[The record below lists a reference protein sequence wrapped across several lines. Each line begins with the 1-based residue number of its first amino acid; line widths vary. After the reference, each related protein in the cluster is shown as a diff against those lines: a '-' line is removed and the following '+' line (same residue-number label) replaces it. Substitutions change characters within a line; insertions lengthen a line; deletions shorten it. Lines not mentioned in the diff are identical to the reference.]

1 MKKMTTCVAAFVL
14 ISMPAVAKDK
24 IIATVDGVAITQSQ
38 VDDLLKGLPK
48 QYDSVKNSKEFKDK
62 IVQYLIDQQILLNEA
77 KRKGI
82 DKREDVK
89 KAIEN
94 AKKQIITNALIADAI
109 SKEKITVSD
118 KEISDYYNANKG
130 SFKDT
135 QGKPVPLATVKPYIE
150 RKLLAEKQKKA
161 IDNYINSLKKTHKV
175 NYAK

>member
-1 MKKMTTCVAAFVL
+1 
-14 ISMPAVAKDK
+14 
-24 IIATVDGVAITQSQ
+24 
-38 VDDLLKGLPK
+38 
-48 QYDSVKNSKEFKDK
+48 
-62 IVQYLIDQQILLNEA
+62 LLNEA
-77 KRKGI
+77 KKKGI
-82 DKREDVK
+82 DKRKDVK

-150 RKLLAEKQKKA
+150 QKLLAEKQKKA